1 MLSNGYILILI
12 WLASVGIFFRF
23 INVYSVETVNGKKEY
38 RMKFLPALIL
48 FLPIIFMAGF
58 RDASVGDT
66 YVYITNYQ
74 DIPGTIGG
82 LINYLPS
89 VSKDQGFTLLSGI
102 IKMIAGNNAKIYLL
116 ILAAIQGI
124 ILVCVFRKY
133 SADYLTAIFLFIA
146 STDYISW
153 MFNGIRQFTAVTII
167 FAATPLILKK
177 KYIPLIVVILLA
189 ATIHASA
196 LLMLPVVFIVQGKAW
211 NTKTILFII
220 ASMVALVFVDQFTNV
235 LDTLLADTQYTNVV
249 SDWQS
254 WNDNGTNA
262 IRVLVYSVPAI
273 LSLIGKKYIDQADDP
288 VVNVCS
294 NMSIIS
300 MGLYIIS
307 IGTSGIM
314 LGRLPIY
321 VSLYG
326 YIQMIWSINNMFTE
340 KSAKLIKIAMIL
352 FYLAFY
358 YYQMHLTWGI
368 I

>member
-12 WLASVGIFFRF
+12 WLAGVGVFFSF
-23 INVYSVETVNGKKEY
+23 ANVYRVVRVNGKIEY
-38 RMKFLPALIL
+38 RMYLLPALIL
-48 FLPIIFMAGF
+48 FLPVIFMAGF
-58 RDASVGDT
+58 RDVSIGDT
-66 YVYITNYQ
+66 YVYMTNFQ
-74 DIPGTIGG
+74 DIPETIGG
-82 LINYLPS
+82 LISYLPS
-89 VSKDQGFTLLSGI
+89 VSKDKGFTVLSGI
-102 IKMIAGNNAKIYLL
+102 IKMIIGNNTKIYLL

-124 ILVCVFRKY
+124 ILVSIFRKY
-133 SADYLTAIFLFIA
+133 STDYLISIFLFIA

-177 KYIPLIVVILLA
+177 KYVPLILIIILA

-211 NTKTILFII
+211 NKKTIIFII
-220 ASMVALVFVDQFTNV
+220 ASMAALVFVNQFTDI
-235 LDTLLADTQYTNVV
+235 LDNLLTDTQYTNVV

-314 LGRLPIY
+314 IGRLPIY

>member
-12 WLASVGIFFRF
+12 WLAGVGVFFSF
-23 INVYSVETVNGKKEY
+23 ANVYRVVRVNGKIEY
-38 RMKFLPALIL
+38 RMYLLPALIL
-48 FLPIIFMAGF
+48 FLPVIFMAGF
-58 RDASVGDT
+58 REASIGDT
-66 YVYITNYQ
+66 YVYITSYQ
-74 DIPGTIGG
+74 NIPETIGG
-82 LINYLPS
+82 LISYLPS
-89 VSKDQGFTLLSGI
+89 VSKDKGFTVLSGI
-102 IKMIAGNNAKIYLL
+102 IKMIIGNNTKIYLL

-124 ILVCVFRKY
+124 ILVSIFRKY
-133 SADYLTAIFLFIA
+133 STDYLISIFLFIA

-177 KYIPLIVVILLA
+177 KYVPLILIIILA

-211 NTKTILFII
+211 NKKTIIFII
-220 ASMVALVFVDQFTNV
+220 ASMAALVFVNQFTDI
-235 LDTLLADTQYTNVV
+235 LDNLLTDTQYTNVV

-314 LGRLPIY
+314 IGRLPIY

-358 YYQMHLTWGI
+358 
-368 I
+368 